1 MLQEEGI
8 KEREDLLEQISVL
21 KSNIDDNEDI
31 KKAKQRQLDRLS
43 EDNDSLVE
51 QINTYSS
58 QLRIITKEKTKT
70 EEDIKATK
78 DALKALEEIL
88 KLSEKK
94 HANDQ
99 KLVHSGIELGR
110 MKELLEEKESNVGHL
125 ESVRFHIEKEN
136 VEITQKKHRFD

>member
-58 QLRIITKEKTKT
+58 QLRIITREKTKT

>member
-31 KKAKQRQLDRLS
+31 GKAKQRQLDRLS

-99 KLVHSGIELGR
+99 KLVHSGNELGR
-110 MKELLEEKESNVGHL
+110 MKELLEEK
-125 ESVRFHIEKEN
+125 
-136 VEITQKKHRFD
+136 KKI

>member
-1 MLQEEGI
+1 MRKNLNYPKKAKDEIQKEKEILQEEGI

-58 QLRIITKEKTKT
+58 
-70 EEDIKATK
+70 
-78 DALKALEEIL
+78 
-88 KLSEKK
+88 
-94 HANDQ
+94 
-99 KLVHSGIELGR
+99 
-110 MKELLEEKESNVGHL
+110 
-125 ESVRFHIEKEN
+125 
-136 VEITQKKHRFD
+136 

>member
-31 KKAKQRQLDRLS
+31 GKAKQRQLDRLS

-99 KLVHSGIELGR
+99 KLVHSGNELGR

>member
-78 DALKALEEIL
+78 DALKALEEKL
-88 KLSEKK
+88 KLSKKAKDEIQKEKEIL
-94 HANDQ
+94 Q
-99 KLVHSGIELGR
+99 EEGI
-110 MKELLEEKESNVGHL
+110 KEKEDLLEQI
-125 ESVRFHIEKEN
+125 SVLKSYLQLSAQDYYERKD
-136 VEITQKKHRFD
+136 QD

>member
-1 MLQEEGI
+1 M
-8 KEREDLLEQISVL
+8 

-31 KKAKQRQLDRLS
+31 GKAKQRQLDRLS

-78 DALKALEEIL
+78 DALKALEEKL
-88 KLSEKK
+88 KTIRKKK

-99 KLVHSGIELGR
+99 KLVHSGNELGR
-110 MKELLEEKESNVGHL
+110 MKELLEEKKNL
-125 ESVRFHIEKEN
+125 M
-136 VEITQKKHRFD
+136 

>member
-1 MLQEEGI
+1 MRKNLNYPKKAKDEIQKEKEILQEEGI
-8 KEREDLLEQISVL
+8 KEKEDLLEQISVL

-31 KKAKQRQLDRLS
+31 GKAKQRQLDRLS

-78 DALKALEEIL
+78 DALKALEEKL
-88 KLSEKK
+88 KTIRKKK

-110 MKELLEEKESNVGHL
+110 MKELLEEKKNL
-125 ESVRFHIEKEN
+125 M
-136 VEITQKKHRFD
+136 

>member
-1 MLQEEGI
+1 M
-8 KEREDLLEQISVL
+8 

-31 KKAKQRQLDRLS
+31 GKAKQRQLDRLS

-78 DALKALEEIL
+78 DALKALEEKL
-88 KLSEKK
+88 KLSKKAKDEIQKEKEIL
-94 HANDQ
+94 Q
-99 KLVHSGIELGR
+99 EEGI
-110 MKELLEEKESNVGHL
+110 KEKEDLLEQI
-125 ESVRFHIEKEN
+125 SVLKSYLQLSAQDYYERKD
-136 VEITQKKHRFD
+136 QD